1 MVVVAQHYTKEARTA
16 WSFACIMYG
25 IANRKW
31 TQICW
36 RISQILKQ
44 TFIFNFF
51 IWIYWISFLQ
61 TLSSQEAWCPLRSS
75 RTTASPAK
83 RVPLAMTRQE
93 EARGRR
99 IGRRRLPRLQGH
111 RLQGQ
116 EPHSQ
121 PRTTPSV
128 SRKEGSGSPE
138 WQKIMCECRSPCL

>member
-1 MVVVAQHYTKEARTA
+1 MVVVAQHYTKDVLVACMYEVGNEHKFVEESHR
-16 WSFACIMYG
+16 SFFWY
-25 IANRKW
+25 RHLFS
-31 TQICW
+31 ICW
-36 RISQILKQ
+36 AEF
-44 TFIFNFF
+44 TE
-51 IWIYWISFLQ
+51 ISFLQ

-138 WQKIMCECRSPCL
+138 WQKTMCECRSPCL